1 MLYLTGAILTE
12 VFGSTMLKLS
22 QGFTQVLPSMG
33 VMIGFGCA
41 FTFLSLAL
49 KTIDLSSAY
58 ATWSGV
64 GTALTALVGLVL
76 FNETIH
82 MKGFIGLALVI
93 CGVIVL
99 NQSKNKGRKERTIR
113 SNRMDVIKKSFSP
126 LIKRK

>member
-1 MLYLTGAILTE
+1 MKGILYLTGAILTE

-22 QGFTQVLPSMG
+22 QGFSQLLPSIG
-33 VMIGFGCA
+33 VLIGFGCA

-49 KTIDLSSAY
+49 KTIELSSAY

-76 FNETIH
+76 FNETIST
-82 MKGFIGLALVI
+82 KGYIGLVLVI

-99 NQSKNKGRKERTIR
+99 NQSKKQKNETKAQLDQTEWT
-113 SNRMDVIKKSFSP
+113 S
-126 LIKRK
+126 

>member
-1 MLYLTGAILTE
+1 MKGILYLTGAILTE

-22 QGFTQVLPSMG
+22 QGFSQLLPSIG
-33 VMIGFGCA
+33 VLIGFGCA

-49 KTIDLSSAY
+49 KTIELSAAY

-76 FNETIH
+76 FNETIST
-82 MKGFIGLALVI
+82 KGFIGLALVI

-99 NQSKNKGRKERTIR
+99 NQSKKQKNETKTQLDQIEWT
-113 SNRMDVIKKSFSP
+113 S
-126 LIKRK
+126 

>member
-1 MLYLTGAILTE
+1 MKGMLYLTGAILTE

-22 QGFTQVLPSMG
+22 QGFTQVLPSIG
-33 VMIGFGCA
+33 VLIGFGCA

-49 KTIDLSSAY
+49 KTIELSSAY

-64 GTALTALVGLVL
+64 GTALTALVGLML

-99 NQSKNKGRKERTIR
+99 NQSKKQKEENKGQ
-113 SNRMDVIKKSFSP
+113 MDQTEWTS
-126 LIKRK
+126 

>member
-1 MLYLTGAILTE
+1 MMKGILYLTGAILTE

-22 QGFTQVLPSMG
+22 QGFSQLLPSIG
-33 VMIGFGCA
+33 VLIGFGCA

-49 KTIDLSSAY
+49 KTIKLSSAY

-76 FNETIH
+76 FNETIST
-82 MKGFIGLALVI
+82 KGYIGLALVI

-99 NQSKNKGRKERTIR
+99 NQSKKQKNETKAQLDQTEWT
-113 SNRMDVIKKSFSP
+113 S
-126 LIKRK
+126 

>member
-1 MLYLTGAILTE
+1 MKGMLYLTGAILTE

-22 QGFTQVLPSMG
+22 QGFTQALPSMG
-33 VMIGFGCA
+33 VLIGFGCA

-49 KTIDLSSAY
+49 KTIELSSAY
-58 ATWSGV
+58 AIWSGV

-99 NQSKNKGRKERTIR
+99 NQSKKQKEE
-113 SNRMDVIKKSFSP
+113 KKEPFDQTEWTS
-126 LIKRK
+126 

>member
-1 MLYLTGAILTE
+1 MKGILYLTGAILTE

-22 QGFTQVLPSMG
+22 QGFSQLLPSIG
-33 VMIGFGCA
+33 VLIGFGCA

-49 KTIDLSSAY
+49 KTIELSSAY

-76 FNETIH
+76 FNETIST
-82 MKGFIGLALVI
+82 KGYIGLALVI

-99 NQSKNKGRKERTIR
+99 NQSKKQKNETNAQLDQTEWT
-113 SNRMDVIKKSFSP
+113 S
-126 LIKRK
+126 

>member
-1 MLYLTGAILTE
+1 MKGILYLTGAILTE

-22 QGFTQVLPSMG
+22 QGFSQLLPSIG
-33 VMIGFGCA
+33 VLIGFGCA

-49 KTIDLSSAY
+49 KTLELSSAY

-76 FNETIH
+76 FNETIST
-82 MKGFIGLALVI
+82 KGFIGLALVI

-99 NQSKNKGRKERTIR
+99 NQSKKQKNETRAQLDQTEWT
-113 SNRMDVIKKSFSP
+113 S
-126 LIKRK
+126 

>member
-1 MLYLTGAILTE
+1 MMKGILYLTGAILTE

-22 QGFTQVLPSMG
+22 QGFSQLLPSIG
-33 VMIGFGCA
+33 VLIGFGCA

-49 KTIDLSSAY
+49 KTIELSSAY

-76 FNETIH
+76 FNETIST
-82 MKGFIGLALVI
+82 KGYIGLALVI

-99 NQSKNKGRKERTIR
+99 NQSKKQKNETKAQLDQTEWT
-113 SNRMDVIKKSFSP
+113 S
-126 LIKRK
+126 

>member
-1 MLYLTGAILTE
+1 MKGMLYLTGAILTE

-33 VMIGFGCA
+33 VLIGFGCA

-49 KTIDLSSAY
+49 KTIELSSAY

-64 GTALTALVGLVL
+64 GTALTAIVGLVL

-99 NQSKNKGRKERTIR
+99 NQSKKQKEE
-113 SNRMDVIKKSFSP
+113 KKEPFDQTEWTS
-126 LIKRK
+126 

>member
-1 MLYLTGAILTE
+1 MKGMLYLTGAILTE

-99 NQSKNKGRKERTIR
+99 NQSKKQKEEKTEPFDQTEWT
-113 SNRMDVIKKSFSP
+113 S
-126 LIKRK
+126 

>member
-1 MLYLTGAILTE
+1 MMKGILYLTGAILTE

-22 QGFTQVLPSMG
+22 QGFSQLLPSIG
-33 VMIGFGCA
+33 VLIGFGCA

-49 KTIDLSSAY
+49 KTIELSSAY

-76 FNETIH
+76 FNETIST
-82 MKGFIGLALVI
+82 KGFIGLALVI

-99 NQSKNKGRKERTIR
+99 NQSKKQKNETRAQLDQTEWT
-113 SNRMDVIKKSFSP
+113 S
-126 LIKRK
+126 

>member
-1 MLYLTGAILTE
+1 MKGMLYLTGAILTE

-22 QGFTQVLPSMG
+22 QGFTQVLPSIG
-33 VMIGFGCA
+33 VLIGFGCA

-49 KTIDLSSAY
+49 KTIELSSAY

-99 NQSKNKGRKERTIR
+99 NQSKKQKEENKEQ
-113 SNRMDVIKKSFSP
+113 MDQTEWTS
-126 LIKRK
+126 

>member
-1 MLYLTGAILTE
+1 MKGMLYLTGAILTE

-33 VMIGFGCA
+33 VLIGFGCA

-99 NQSKNKGRKERTIR
+99 NQSKKQKEE
-113 SNRMDVIKKSFSP
+113 KKEPFDQTEWTS
-126 LIKRK
+126 

>member
-1 MLYLTGAILTE
+1 MKGLLYLTGAILTE

-22 QGFTQVLPSMG
+22 QGFSQLLPSIG
-33 VMIGFGCA
+33 VLIGFGCA

-49 KTIDLSSAY
+49 KTIELSSAY

-76 FNETIH
+76 FNETIST
-82 MKGFIGLALVI
+82 KGFIGLALVI

-99 NQSKNKGRKERTIR
+99 NQSKKQKNETNAQLDQTEWT
-113 SNRMDVIKKSFSP
+113 S
-126 LIKRK
+126 

>member
-1 MLYLTGAILTE
+1 MMILGYLFLAIAIFSEAIGAA
-12 VFGSTMLKLS
+12 MLKLS
-22 QGFTQVLPSMG
+22 NGFTRFKPSAVVVAG
-33 VMIGFGCA
+33 YTLA
-41 FTFLSLAL
+41 FYMLSLTL
-49 KTIDLSSAY
+49 NIIPLSMSY

-99 NQSKNKGRKERTIR
+99 NQSKKQKEE
-113 SNRMDVIKKSFSP
+113 KKEPFDQTEWTS
-126 LIKRK
+126 

>member
-1 MLYLTGAILTE
+1 MMMILGYLFLAIAIFSEAIGAA
-12 VFGSTMLKLS
+12 MLKLS
-22 QGFTQVLPSMG
+22 NGFTRFKPSAVVVAG
-33 VMIGFGCA
+33 YTLA
-41 FTFLSLAL
+41 FYMLSLTL
-49 KTIDLSSAY
+49 NIIPLSMSY

-99 NQSKNKGRKERTIR
+99 NQSKKQKEE
-113 SNRMDVIKKSFSP
+113 KKEPFDQTEWTS
-126 LIKRK
+126 

>member
-1 MLYLTGAILTE
+1 MKGMLYLTGAILTE

-22 QGFTQVLPSMG
+22 QGFTQLLPSIG
-33 VMIGFGCA
+33 VLIGFGCA

-49 KTIDLSSAY
+49 KTIELSSAY

-76 FNETIH
+76 FNETIST
-82 MKGFIGLALVI
+82 KGYIGLALVI

-99 NQSKNKGRKERTIR
+99 NQSKKQQNETKAQLDQTEWT
-113 SNRMDVIKKSFSP
+113 S
-126 LIKRK
+126 

>member
-1 MLYLTGAILTE
+1 MKGMLYLTGAILTE

-33 VMIGFGCA
+33 VLIGFGCA

-49 KTIDLSSAY
+49 KTIELSSAY

-82 MKGFIGLALVI
+82 MKGFVGLALVI

-99 NQSKNKGRKERTIR
+99 NQSKKQKEE
-113 SNRMDVIKKSFSP
+113 KKEPFDQTEWTS
-126 LIKRK
+126 

>member
-1 MLYLTGAILTE
+1 MMKGILYLTGAILTE

-22 QGFTQVLPSMG
+22 QGFSQLLPSIG
-33 VMIGFGCA
+33 VLIGFGCA

-49 KTIDLSSAY
+49 KTLELSSAY

-76 FNETIH
+76 FNETIST
-82 MKGFIGLALVI
+82 KGFIGLALVI

-99 NQSKNKGRKERTIR
+99 NQSKKQKNETRAQLDQTEWT
-113 SNRMDVIKKSFSP
+113 S
-126 LIKRK
+126 

>member
-1 MLYLTGAILTE
+1 MMKGILYLTGAILTE

-22 QGFTQVLPSMG
+22 QGFSQLLPSIG
-33 VMIGFGCA
+33 VLIGFGCA

-49 KTIDLSSAY
+49 KTIELSSAY

-76 FNETIH
+76 FNETIST
-82 MKGFIGLALVI
+82 KGYIGLVLVI

-99 NQSKNKGRKERTIR
+99 NQSKKQKNETNAQLDQTEWT
-113 SNRMDVIKKSFSP
+113 S
-126 LIKRK
+126 

>member
-1 MLYLTGAILTE
+1 MMKGILYLTGAILTE

-22 QGFTQVLPSMG
+22 QGFSQLLPSIG
-33 VMIGFGCA
+33 VLIGFGCA

-49 KTIDLSSAY
+49 KTIELSSAY

-76 FNETIH
+76 FNETIST
-82 MKGFIGLALVI
+82 KGYIGLVLVI

-99 NQSKNKGRKERTIR
+99 NQSKKQKNETKAQLDQTEWT
-113 SNRMDVIKKSFSP
+113 S
-126 LIKRK
+126 

>member
-1 MLYLTGAILTE
+1 MKGMLYLTGAILTE

-33 VMIGFGCA
+33 VLIGFGCA

-49 KTIDLSSAY
+49 KTIELSSAY

-64 GTALTALVGLVL
+64 GTALTTLVGLVL

-99 NQSKNKGRKERTIR
+99 NQSKKQKEE
-113 SNRMDVIKKSFSP
+113 KKEPFDQTEWTS
-126 LIKRK
+126 

>member
-1 MLYLTGAILTE
+1 MKGMLYLTGAILTE

-22 QGFTQVLPSMG
+22 QGFSQMLPSIG
-33 VMIGFGCA
+33 VLIGFGFA

-64 GTALTALVGLVL
+64 GTALTALIGLVI
-76 FNETIH
+76 FDETIH
-82 MKGFIGLALVI
+82 IKGFIGLALVI

-99 NQSKNKGRKERTIR
+99 NLSKKQKEETKEQI
-113 SNRMDVIKKSFSP
+113 DQTEWT
-126 LIKRK
+126 L

>member
-1 MLYLTGAILTE
+1 MMKGMLYLTGAILTE

-22 QGFTQVLPSMG
+22 QGFSQLLPSIG
-33 VMIGFGCA
+33 VLIGFGCA

-49 KTIDLSSAY
+49 KTIELSSAY

-76 FNETIH
+76 FNETIST
-82 MKGFIGLALVI
+82 KGYIGLALVI

-99 NQSKNKGRKERTIR
+99 NQSKKQKNETKAQLDQTEWT
-113 SNRMDVIKKSFSP
+113 S
-126 LIKRK
+126 

>member
-1 MLYLTGAILTE
+1 MMKGILYLTGAILTE

-22 QGFTQVLPSMG
+22 QGFSQLLPSIG
-33 VMIGFGCA
+33 VLIGFGCA

-49 KTIDLSSAY
+49 KTVELSSAY

-76 FNETIH
+76 FNETIST
-82 MKGFIGLALVI
+82 KGYIGLALVI

-99 NQSKNKGRKERTIR
+99 NQSKKQKNETKAQLDQTEWT
-113 SNRMDVIKKSFSP
+113 S
-126 LIKRK
+126 